1 MATETQAETAT
12 DSTEETSGQAVD
24 DNNTGTEDT
33 TAETAGNGNQEPT
46 GQQEER
52 LPDDHPLVKAYAS
65 SQDKLKQLK
74 DSHQVKVQELE
85 SQVTALTDKAA
96 KADEVQA
103 RYTRLESFLTALGG
117 PISKALDSR
126 SFSTA
131 LFETDTDVKELVAQ
145 WHRDNPSATSS
156 ALNSGS
162 GNTASAQDMNALLR
176 QAAK

>member
-1 MATETQAETAT
+1 MATETQAETAP
-12 DSTEETSGQAVD
+12 DSTEETSGQAV

-33 TAETAGNGNQEPT
+33 TAETADTGTTEEPT

-52 LPDDHPLVKAYAS
+52 LPDDHPLVKAYAGT
-65 SQDKLKQLK
+65 QDKLRQLK
-74 DSHQVKVQELE
+74 DSHQTKVQELE
-85 SQVTALTDKAA
+85 SQVTTLTTKATE
-96 KADEVQA
+96 ADAVQA

-117 PISKALDSR
+117 PVSKALDSK

-131 LFETDTDVKELVAQ
+131 LFETDTDVTELVAQ

-162 GNTASAQDMNALLR
+162 GSTASSKDMNALLR